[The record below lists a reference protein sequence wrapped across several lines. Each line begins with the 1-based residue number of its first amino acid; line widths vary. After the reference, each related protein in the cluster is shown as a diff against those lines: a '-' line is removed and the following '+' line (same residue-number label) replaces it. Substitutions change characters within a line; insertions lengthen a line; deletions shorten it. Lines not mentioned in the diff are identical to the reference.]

1 MKSNN
6 KLNINNEP
14 PLVVSYIRW
23 SSGKQKLGDSE
34 RRQLE
39 TAQEWLDENG
49 YTVDKDYVLTD
60 DGKSGYYSENF
71 GEDGALGKFIIQ
83 VKAGKIPKGTIL
95 IIEDFSRFSRAQVSV
110 AQQRF
115 LELINNDIRIYIV
128 KDKKEY
134 NKKDH
139 DLVNMI
145 VSLAKMTS
153 AHEESERKSLHLT
166 QFWQEARKKA
176 ANSDCNDYPVL
187 LPSNAPDWLRK
198 VKRNGQKFFEIIPE
212 RREIINKIFKLA
224 DEGGMDGLGLGS
236 TMIVRVLE
244 SEGIKPFKGERTNTA
259 VTFNDS
265 YVLRLLKD
273 TRLLGFLQ
281 PHKNPIDENTGKRR
295 HIPSGDLISD
305 YFPPVVSK
313 ELFDRVED
321 KIKQRRVYSGATVS
335 RNFSNLF
342 TKLGKCSKCG
352 NSMTLFTKRGSKKE
366 GGKSAYL
373 QCSEG
378 TKHKKCGNRAVRY
391 FDTFEKSII
400 HTLNEMNLSSLF
412 SQDNQTQNTLLS
424 GYREQ
429 KVKAESELIDINQE
443 LKNATKLIVKFPDDE
458 DFIEAKHEIKHNQ
471 SLTISK
477 IDELEQKIARSRNNN
492 NYDKFKSNLQVV
504 IDSLDA
510 DEELESH
517 FKRKAINT
525 YLIDIIQYIAIDG
538 VKQEAWIVLDHNYL
552 KNEIRQGFARGKEI
566 INLPE
571 LERIKASSEVTI
583 PTEEEIDVFG
593 LGFAPHI
600 KIKLRRFDDC
610 TPSRQDLLEM
620 RTTYEIAPKE
630 LIKINKTCD
639 SAINKNWKSK
649 KRLTYTVLDD
659 EASSKLRDAVYEEFY
674 VPPPDDYEPDEEW
687 LNAPTTQYENG
698 DIVPLPSEIYKQMYE
713 QMKK

>member
-1 MKSNN
+1 MKTNETYSTS
-6 KLNINNEP
+6 KTKNEP

-39 TAQEWLDENG
+39 TAQVWLDENG
-49 YTVDKDYVLTD
+49 YTVNKDYVLTD

-95 IIEDFSRFSRAQVSV
+95 IIEDFSRFSRAQVSI

-176 ANSDCNDYPVL
+176 GNCESNDYPVL

-212 RREIINKIFKLA
+212 RGEVINRIFSLA

-273 TRLLGFLQ
+273 KRILGFLQ
-281 PHKNPIDENTGKRR
+281 PHKNPIDADTGKRK
-295 HIPSGDLISD
+295 HVPIGELISN
-305 YFPPVVSK
+305 YFPPVISK
-313 ELFDRVED
+313 ELFDRVGE
-321 KIKQRRVYSGATVS
+321 KIKQRRLYSGATAS
-335 RNFSNLF
+335 KRFSNLF
-342 TKLGKCSKCG
+342 TKLGKCSYCG

-366 GGKSAYL
+366 GGKSSYL

-378 TKHKKCGNRAVRY
+378 TKHKKCGNKAVRY
-391 FDTFEKSII
+391 FDTFEKSVI
-400 HTLNEMNLSSLF
+400 HSLMEIDLSALF
-412 SQDNQTQNTLLS
+412 AQDNETENILLNQ
-424 GYREQ
+424 YRER
-429 KVKAESELIDINQE
+429 KYIAETKLIEIALE
-443 LKNATKLIVKFPDDE
+443 LKNAVKLLLKFPDDE
-458 DFIEAKHEIKHNQ
+458 DILEAMNDKKHEKRLQEINVD
-471 SLTISK
+471 SL
-477 IDELEQKIARSRNNN
+477 EEKIARSRKNNN
-492 NYDKFKSNLQVV
+492 
-504 IDSLDA
+504 
-510 DEELESH
+510 
-517 FKRKAINT
+517 
-525 YLIDIIQYIAIDG
+525 
-538 VKQEAWIVLDHNYL
+538 
-552 KNEIRQGFARGKEI
+552 
-566 INLPE
+566 
-571 LERIKASSEVTI
+571 
-583 PTEEEIDVFG
+583 
-593 LGFAPHI
+593 
-600 KIKLRRFDDC
+600 
-610 TPSRQDLLEM
+610 
-620 RTTYEIAPKE
+620 
-630 LIKINKTCD
+630 
-639 SAINKNWKSK
+639 
-649 KRLTYTVLDD
+649 
-659 EASSKLRDAVYEEFY
+659 
-674 VPPPDDYEPDEEW
+674 
-687 LNAPTTQYENG
+687 
-698 DIVPLPSEIYKQMYE
+698 
-713 QMKK
+713 